1 VVTPRYFEDWSV
13 GDRFETASLA
23 ITRDDIVRFAREFD
37 SQPFH
42 LDDAAGAASVFGS
55 LCASGWHT
63 ASIAMKLIV
72 ETGAF
77 SSDGV
82 VGLGIEMLRWLSP
95 VRPGDELSVLCTVAA
110 TRATRRPESGIGTF
124 ENVVRTHVHNAM
136 TYEAAVLIPRRPS
149 TV

>member
-1 VVTPRYFEDWSV
+1 MTSRYFEDWAV

-23 ITRDDIVRFAREFD
+23 ITRDDIIRFAREFD
-37 SQPFH
+37 PQPFH

-77 SSDGV
+77 SG

-110 TRATRRPESGIGTF
+110 TRMTRRPGSGIVTF
-124 ENVVRTHVHNAM
+124 ANVVRTHDREVM
-136 TYEAAVLIPRRPS
+136 TYQAAVLIARRPPIA
-149 TV
+149 